1 MTADWLAEVTDAAL
15 RRALGDASVERG
27 WAYVQDERVID
38 VTAARGRSVVGTVR
52 GTGGRTYSTVVAIQH
67 ATPGASVQVSGRC
80 TCPVAVN
87 CKHVAAVLLQARDAE
102 AGATA
107 RHLVAVPD
115 PGDWERILE
124 AALPAPEPPA
134 RAPDVPLALQFELT
148 LGHGRHYATNGLV
161 LRPVMRGRSGRWV
174 RTGVSWRELD
184 RPALGWPGPN
194 PAHREALLRIAR
206 ETRWDPRN
214 FGAPD
219 RPVHADELGPRLWA
233 LLDEVVIAGVGLVDV
248 SGRPVLLLSQP
259 VEPRIDISAAD
270 GPAVLTP
277 SLMVD
282 GQPLPLNAV
291 TFLGDPAHGLFLPAE
306 PDGLL
311 LAPLSK
317 PVPLSLARMLQS
329 PPVTVPE
336 SEIPKFRRTQ
346 YRRLAAHVTVGSAD
360 GTMDTPTLDPPQ
372 LELRVVFGPGHTA
385 DLEWSYTY
393 RFDGRTLRS
402 ALDEPADPHAVR
414 DPGAERA
421 LLRGLSLPPALAE
434 LLTSVSSLVPHQT
447 LTGLEIATLTE
458 GLPALEAAGVRVT
471 RVGVPAEYRYLDGEL
486 VITSSISDSDRRDW
500 FDLAVEVTI
509 DGRHVPFALLFTALV
524 KGEEQVMLDDGSYF
538 DIDRAEL
545 HQLRALIDEARALQD
560 KTSRG
565 GLRVSAHQA
574 GLWRELTDLGPTYVQ
589 SQRWSAAV
597 DGLLAL
603 DSLPAPA
610 TPGSLTAE
618 LRPYQRDGFRW
629 LDFLWAHGLGGVLA
643 DDMGLGKTVQ
653 MLAAICRAKEQ
664 DRLASPALV
673 VAPTS
678 VVGNWVA
685 EATRFAPSL
694 RVVVID
700 RSSGKSAV
708 PLAERAT
715 GADLVVTSYT
725 LFRID
730 AAAYRGLPWSALILD
745 EAQSVK
751 NHQSRGHRCARDLDA
766 DVTFVITGTPL
777 ENNLMEFWA
786 LLTLAAPGLFSN
798 ADTFT
803 QLYRRPIERGDREM
817 LDRMRRRVRPLM
829 LRRTKEQV
837 APELPPKQ
845 EQVLAV
851 DLSPRH
857 RKIYQTHLQRER
869 AKVLKLLDE
878 DADQHRIA
886 ILKSLTLL
894 RRLALDPSL
903 IDDDYADVESTK
915 LDLLVEQLLE
925 LAAEGHRALVFSQ
938 FTSYLT
944 LVRRRLE
951 AAGIEYSYLD
961 GSSRSRAALVAD
973 FKSGSAPV
981 FLISLKAGGFGLN
994 LTEADYCF
1002 VLDPWWNPAAEAQ
1015 AVDRTHRIGQ
1025 TRTVMVYRMVAT
1037 GTIEEKVVELQDRK
1051 RELFARV
1058 IDGGDVFGSAL
1069 TADDIRGLLD

>member
-1 MTADWLAEVTDAAL
+1 MTANWLAEVTDTAL

-27 WAYVQDERVID
+27 WAYVQDDRVID

-52 GTGGRTYSTVVAIQH
+52 GTGGHTYSTVVAIQH

-87 CKHVAAVLLQARDAE
+87 CKHVAAVLLHARDSE
-102 AGATA
+102 AGAAA

-124 AALPAPEPPA
+124 AALPPAEPPA
-134 RAPDVPLALQFELT
+134 RAAEVPLALQFEMT
-148 LGHGRHYATNGLV
+148 LGHGHHYATNGLV

-184 RPALGWPGPN
+184 RPAYGWPGPN
-194 PAHREALLRIAR
+194 PVHRAALLRIAR

-219 RPVHADELGPRLWA
+219 RPVHADELGPRLWQ
-233 LLDEVVIAGVGLVDV
+233 LLDELVTAGVELVDV
-248 SGRPVLLLSQP
+248 SGRPVLVVGRP
-259 VEPRIDISAAD
+259 AEATIDVSTAS

-277 SLMVD
+277 SVAVE
-282 GQPLPLNAV
+282 GRPLPLHQI

-306 PDGLL
+306 PEGLL
-311 LAPLSK
+311 LAPLSR
-317 PVPLSLARMLQS
+317 PVPLPLARMLQS

-336 SEIPKFRRTQ
+336 SEISRFRRAQ
-346 YRRLAAHVTVGSAD
+346 YRRLAAHLTVGSAD
-360 GTMDTPTLDPPQ
+360 GTMDPPTLEPPE
-372 LELRVVFGPGHTA
+372 LELQVVFGHGHTA
-385 DLEWSYTY
+385 DLNWCYAY

-402 ALDEPADPHAVR
+402 ALDDPADPHAVR
-414 DPGAERA
+414 DPQAERA
-421 LLRGLSLPPALAE
+421 LLQNLALPPALAE
-434 LLTSVSSLVPHQT
+434 LLTDHDGLVAHQN
-447 LTGLEIATLTE
+447 LTGLRTATLAE
-458 GLPALEAAGVRVT
+458 GLPALEACGVRVST
-471 RVGVPAEYRYLDGEL
+471 VGEAADYRFLEGDL
-486 VITSSISDSDRRDW
+486 VVTSSITDSDRRDW
-500 FDLAVEVTI
+500 FDLRVEVTI

-524 KGEEQVMLDDGSYF
+524 KGEDQVMLDDGSYF

-545 HQLRALIDEARALQD
+545 HQLRALIDEAQALQD
-560 KTSRG
+560 KSSRG

-603 DSLPAPA
+603 ESVPAPP
-610 TPGSLTAE
+610 TPTSLTAE

-629 LDFLWAHGLGGVLA
+629 LDFLWTHGLGGVLA

-653 MLAAICRAKEQ
+653 TLAAICRAKDQ
-664 DRLASPALV
+664 GRLHHPALV

-685 EATRFAPSL
+685 EVMRFAPSL

-700 RSSGKSAV
+700 RSSAKSAV
-708 PLAERAT
+708 PLAERVA
-715 GADLVVTSYT
+715 GADIVVTSYT

-730 AAAYRGLPWSALILD
+730 AAGYRALTWSALILD

-766 DVTFVITGTPL
+766 AVKFVITGTPL

-803 QLYRRPIERGDREM
+803 QQYRRPIERGDGEL
-817 LDRMRRRVRPLM
+817 LDRMRRRVRPVM

-903 IDDDYADVESTK
+903 IDDDYADVDSTK

-938 FTSYLT
+938 FTSYLA

-961 GSSRSRAALVAD
+961 GSSRNRAALVAD
-973 FKSGSAPV
+973 FKSGAAPV

-1025 TRTVMVYRMVAT
+1025 TRTVMVYRLVAT
-1037 GTIEEKVVELQDRK
+1037 GTIEEKVVELQERK

-1058 IDGGDVFGSAL
+1058 IDGGDVFGAAL